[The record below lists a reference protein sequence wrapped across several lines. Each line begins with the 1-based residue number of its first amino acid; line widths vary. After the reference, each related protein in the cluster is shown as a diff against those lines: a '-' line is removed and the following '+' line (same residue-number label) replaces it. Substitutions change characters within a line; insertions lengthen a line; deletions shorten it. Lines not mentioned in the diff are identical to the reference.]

1 MRAWLYYR
9 LSRDEDEELNS
20 LTNQRS
26 IIAGYAE
33 KNGFTIAGES
43 FDDNVSGMHFD
54 RDGIEKIC
62 EAVEQ
67 NQIDAVIVKDL
78 SRLGRHRT
86 QTAVFIDY
94 LKKHDVR
101 VISVTEN
108 IDTSNENDDLVIGM
122 KQIINDMYAKD
133 ASRKIR
139 STYRQKQ
146 KEGIV
151 IIPPFGYFKDK
162 NTRQVVIVEEAADT
176 VRLIFKLYLDGYG
189 FKQIAKKL
197 NADGVHTP
205 AYYQQT
211 LLGKNVPHTWPQI
224 SKQQLWISTTIKR
237 ILENEFYAG
246 TLICHKTRTDKI
258 NKTFRFIPPEEQYRH
273 ENAVPAIID
282 RETWQQA
289 QFLLQKRVKDR
300 VRAAPGQKIHRYTG
314 IIECADCHSVCTAR
328 TRKLPQGGRRVE
340 YICNT
345 YHRYGKEYCTT
356 HLIREEVL
364 DDLVYK
370 ELLRVKKMAHA
381 NWEAI
386 DALAK
391 DWAAQKFNAER
402 QIDRL
407 QERIS
412 VLKNEVEQILMERI
426 RDKAHA
432 DIYDVMLQKRDEAI
446 QSAEQQINEYRDAQA
461 SIEARKESMRPGIDL
476 LDAITSEGS
485 VSDAHLRMFVNKVYL
500 HEQDGKL
507 RVEFVLNADFQTH
520 LDLYDQNGEL
530 TDVCNDVPF
539 PVSWT
544 VKMKKKQ
551 KETQDILSYHTQAAG
566 CSDKARAKASGGR
579 QPIEEC
585 GRTGL

>member
-1 MRAWLYYR
+1 MRGWLYYR

-151 IIPPFGYFKDK
+151 LIPPFGYFKDK

-461 SIEARKESMRPGIDL
+461 SIEARKESMRSSIDL

-507 RVEFVLNADFQTH
+507 SVEFVLNADFQTH
-520 LDLYDQNGEL
+520 LDLYNQNGEL
-530 TDVCNDVPF
+530 TDVCNDLGYYF
-539 PVSWT
+539 S
-544 VKMKKKQ
+544 
-551 KETQDILSYHTQAAG
+551 
-566 CSDKARAKASGGR
+566 KASA
-579 QPIEEC
+579 EVSA
-585 GRTGL
+585 

>member
-432 DIYDVMLQKRDEAI
+432 NIYDVMLQKRDEAI

-461 SIEARKESMRPGIDL
+461 SIEARKESMRPSIDL

-530 TDVCNDVPF
+530 TDVCNDLGYYF
-539 PVSWT
+539 SKT
-544 VKMKKKQ
+544 
-551 KETQDILSYHTQAAG
+551 S
-566 CSDKARAKASGGR
+566 ASASA
-579 QPIEEC
+579 
-585 GRTGL
+585 

>member
-33 KNGFTIAGES
+33 KNGFAIAGES

-340 YICNT
+340 YICST

-485 VSDAHLRMFVNKVYL
+485 VSDAHLRMFVNRVYL

-507 RVEFVLNADFQTH
+507 SVEFVLNADFQTH

-530 TDVCNDVPF
+530 TDVCNDLGYYF
-539 PVSWT
+539 S
-544 VKMKKKQ
+544 
-551 KETQDILSYHTQAAG
+551 
-566 CSDKARAKASGGR
+566 KASANASA
-579 QPIEEC
+579 
-585 GRTGL
+585 

>member
-282 RETWQQA
+282 RETWRQA

-507 RVEFVLNADFQTH
+507 SVEFVLNADFQTH

-530 TDVCNDVPF
+530 TDVCNDLGYYF
-539 PVSWT
+539 S
-544 VKMKKKQ
+544 
-551 KETQDILSYHTQAAG
+551 
-566 CSDKARAKASGGR
+566 KASANASA
-579 QPIEEC
+579 
-585 GRTGL
+585 

>member
-500 HEQDGKL
+500 HEQDEKL

-530 TDVCNDVPF
+530 TDVCNDLGYYF
-539 PVSWT
+539 S
-544 VKMKKKQ
+544 
-551 KETQDILSYHTQAAG
+551 
-566 CSDKARAKASGGR
+566 KASANASA
-579 QPIEEC
+579 
-585 GRTGL
+585 

>member
-386 DALAK
+386 DVLAK

-507 RVEFVLNADFQTH
+507 SVEFVLNADFQTH

-530 TDVCNDVPF
+530 TDVCNDLGYYF
-539 PVSWT
+539 S
-544 VKMKKKQ
+544 
-551 KETQDILSYHTQAAG
+551 
-566 CSDKARAKASGGR
+566 KASANASA
-579 QPIEEC
+579 
-585 GRTGL
+585 

>member
-33 KNGFTIAGES
+33 KNGFPIAGES
-43 FDDNVSGMHFD
+43 FDDNVSGLDFG

-530 TDVCNDVPF
+530 TDVCNDLGYYF
-539 PVSWT
+539 S
-544 VKMKKKQ
+544 
-551 KETQDILSYHTQAAG
+551 
-566 CSDKARAKASGGR
+566 KASANASA
-579 QPIEEC
+579 
-585 GRTGL
+585 

>member
-461 SIEARKESMRPGIDL
+461 SLEARKESMRPSIDL
-476 LDAITSEGS
+476 LDAITSEGN

-507 RVEFVLNADFQTH
+507 SVEFVLNADFQTH

-530 TDVCNDVPF
+530 TDVCNDLGYYF
-539 PVSWT
+539 S
-544 VKMKKKQ
+544 
-551 KETQDILSYHTQAAG
+551 
-566 CSDKARAKASGGR
+566 KASANASA
-579 QPIEEC
+579 
-585 GRTGL
+585 

>member
-461 SIEARKESMRPGIDL
+461 SLEARKESMRPGIDL
-476 LDAITSEGS
+476 LDAIASEGS

-530 TDVCNDVPF
+530 TDVCNDLGYYF
-539 PVSWT
+539 S
-544 VKMKKKQ
+544 
-551 KETQDILSYHTQAAG
+551 
-566 CSDKARAKASGGR
+566 KASANASA
-579 QPIEEC
+579 
-585 GRTGL
+585 

>member
-289 QFLLQKRVKDR
+289 QFLLQKRVTDR

-364 DDLVYK
+364 DDFVYK

-461 SIEARKESMRPGIDL
+461 SLEARKESMQPGIDL
-476 LDAITSEGS
+476 LDAITSESS

-530 TDVCNDVPF
+530 KDVCNDLGYYF
-539 PVSWT
+539 SKT
-544 VKMKKKQ
+544 
-551 KETQDILSYHTQAAG
+551 SAN
-566 CSDKARAKASGGR
+566 ASA
-579 QPIEEC
+579 
-585 GRTGL
+585 

>member
-176 VRLIFKLYLDGYG
+176 VRLIFKLYLDRYG

-461 SIEARKESMRPGIDL
+461 SLEARKESMRPGIDL
-476 LDAITSEGS
+476 LDAITSESS

-507 RVEFVLNADFQTH
+507 SVEFVLNADFQTH

-530 TDVCNDVPF
+530 TDVCNDLGYYF
-539 PVSWT
+539 S
-544 VKMKKKQ
+544 
-551 KETQDILSYHTQAAG
+551 
-566 CSDKARAKASGGR
+566 KASANASA
-579 QPIEEC
+579 
-585 GRTGL
+585 

>member
-461 SIEARKESMRPGIDL
+461 SLEARKESMRPGIDL

-485 VSDAHLRMFVNKVYL
+485 VSDAHLRMVVNKVYL

-507 RVEFVLNADFQTH
+507 SVEFVLNADFQTH

-530 TDVCNDVPF
+530 TDVCNDLGYYF
-539 PVSWT
+539 S
-544 VKMKKKQ
+544 
-551 KETQDILSYHTQAAG
+551 
-566 CSDKARAKASGGR
+566 KASANASA
-579 QPIEEC
+579 
-585 GRTGL
+585 

>member
-162 NTRQVVIVEEAADT
+162 NTRQVVIVGEAADT

-461 SIEARKESMRPGIDL
+461 SLEARKESMRPGIDL
-476 LDAITSEGS
+476 LDAITSESS

-507 RVEFVLNADFQTH
+507 SVEFVLNADFQTH

-530 TDVCNDVPF
+530 TDVCNDLGYYF
-539 PVSWT
+539 S
-544 VKMKKKQ
+544 
-551 KETQDILSYHTQAAG
+551 
-566 CSDKARAKASGGR
+566 KASANASA
-579 QPIEEC
+579 
-585 GRTGL
+585 

>member
-122 KQIINDMYAKD
+122 KQIINDMFAKD

-507 RVEFVLNADFQTH
+507 SVEFVLNADFQTH

-530 TDVCNDVPF
+530 TDVCNDLGYYF
-539 PVSWT
+539 S
-544 VKMKKKQ
+544 
-551 KETQDILSYHTQAAG
+551 
-566 CSDKARAKASGGR
+566 KASANASA
-579 QPIEEC
+579 
-585 GRTGL
+585 

>member
-432 DIYDVMLQKRDEAI
+432 NIYDVMLQKRDEAI

-476 LDAITSEGS
+476 LDAITSESS

-530 TDVCNDVPF
+530 TDVCNDLGYYF
-539 PVSWT
+539 S
-544 VKMKKKQ
+544 
-551 KETQDILSYHTQAAG
+551 
-566 CSDKARAKASGGR
+566 KASANASA
-579 QPIEEC
+579 
-585 GRTGL
+585 

>member
-162 NTRQVVIVEEAADT
+162 NTRQDLIVEEAADT
-176 VRLIFKLYLDGYG
+176 VRLIFKLNLDGFG

-507 RVEFVLNADFQTH
+507 SVEFVLNADFQTH

-530 TDVCNDVPF
+530 TDVCNDLGYYF
-539 PVSWT
+539 S
-544 VKMKKKQ
+544 
-551 KETQDILSYHTQAAG
+551 
-566 CSDKARAKASGGR
+566 KASANASA
-579 QPIEEC
+579 
-585 GRTGL
+585 

>member
-1 MRAWLYYR
+1 MRGWLYYR

-461 SIEARKESMRPGIDL
+461 SIEARKESMRPSIDL

-507 RVEFVLNADFQTH
+507 SVEFVLNADFQTH
-520 LDLYDQNGEL
+520 LDLYNQNGEL
-530 TDVCNDVPF
+530 TDVCNDLGYYF
-539 PVSWT
+539 S
-544 VKMKKKQ
+544 
-551 KETQDILSYHTQAAG
+551 
-566 CSDKARAKASGGR
+566 KASA
-579 QPIEEC
+579 EA
-585 GRTGL
+585 LLK

>member
-476 LDAITSEGS
+476 LDAIASEGS

-507 RVEFVLNADFQTH
+507 SVEFVLNADFQTH

-530 TDVCNDVPF
+530 TDVCNDLGYYF
-539 PVSWT
+539 S
-544 VKMKKKQ
+544 
-551 KETQDILSYHTQAAG
+551 
-566 CSDKARAKASGGR
+566 KASANASA
-579 QPIEEC
+579 
-585 GRTGL
+585 

>member
-461 SIEARKESMRPGIDL
+461 SLEARKESMRPGIDL
-476 LDAITSEGS
+476 LDAITSESS

-530 TDVCNDVPF
+530 TDVCNDLGYYF
-539 PVSWT
+539 S
-544 VKMKKKQ
+544 
-551 KETQDILSYHTQAAG
+551 
-566 CSDKARAKASGGR
+566 KASANASA
-579 QPIEEC
+579 
-585 GRTGL
+585 

>member
-1 MRAWLYYR
+1 MRGWLYYR

-151 IIPPFGYFKDK
+151 LIPPFGYFKDK

-461 SIEARKESMRPGIDL
+461 SIEARKESMRPSIDL

-507 RVEFVLNADFQTH
+507 SVEFVLNADFQTH
-520 LDLYDQNGEL
+520 LDLYNQNGEL
-530 TDVCNDVPF
+530 TDVCNDLGYYF
-539 PVSWT
+539 S
-544 VKMKKKQ
+544 
-551 KETQDILSYHTQAAG
+551 
-566 CSDKARAKASGGR
+566 KASA
-579 QPIEEC
+579 EVSA
-585 GRTGL
+585 

>member
-1 MRAWLYYR
+1 MRGWLYYR

-461 SIEARKESMRPGIDL
+461 SLEARKESMRPGIDL
-476 LDAITSEGS
+476 LDAITSESS

-530 TDVCNDVPF
+530 KDVCNDLGYYF
-539 PVSWT
+539 SKT
-544 VKMKKKQ
+544 
-551 KETQDILSYHTQAAG
+551 S
-566 CSDKARAKASGGR
+566 ASASA
-579 QPIEEC
+579 
-585 GRTGL
+585 

>member
-151 IIPPFGYFKDK
+151 LIPPFGYFKDK

-328 TRKLPQGGRRVE
+328 TRKLPQGGRRGE

-432 DIYDVMLQKRDEAI
+432 NIYDVMLQKRDEAI

-461 SIEARKESMRPGIDL
+461 SIEARKESMRPSIDL

-530 TDVCNDVPF
+530 TDVCNDLGYYF
-539 PVSWT
+539 S
-544 VKMKKKQ
+544 
-551 KETQDILSYHTQAAG
+551 
-566 CSDKARAKASGGR
+566 KASANASA
-579 QPIEEC
+579 
-585 GRTGL
+585 

>member
-461 SIEARKESMRPGIDL
+461 SLEARKESMRPGIDL
-476 LDAITSEGS
+476 LDAITSESS

-507 RVEFVLNADFQTH
+507 SVEFVLNADFQTH

-530 TDVCNDVPF
+530 KDVCNDLGYYF
-539 PVSWT
+539 S
-544 VKMKKKQ
+544 
-551 KETQDILSYHTQAAG
+551 
-566 CSDKARAKASGGR
+566 KASANASA
-579 QPIEEC
+579 
-585 GRTGL
+585 

>member
-340 YICNT
+340 YICST

-476 LDAITSEGS
+476 LDAITSEGG

-530 TDVCNDVPF
+530 TDVCNDLGYYF
-539 PVSWT
+539 S
-544 VKMKKKQ
+544 
-551 KETQDILSYHTQAAG
+551 
-566 CSDKARAKASGGR
+566 KASANASA
-579 QPIEEC
+579 
-585 GRTGL
+585 

>member
-386 DALAK
+386 DAFAK

-432 DIYDVMLQKRDEAI
+432 NIYDVMLQKRDEAI

-461 SIEARKESMRPGIDL
+461 SLEARKESMRPGIDL

-507 RVEFVLNADFQTH
+507 SVEFVLNADFQTH

-530 TDVCNDVPF
+530 TDVCNDLGYYF
-539 PVSWT
+539 S
-544 VKMKKKQ
+544 
-551 KETQDILSYHTQAAG
+551 
-566 CSDKARAKASGGR
+566 KASANASA
-579 QPIEEC
+579 
-585 GRTGL
+585 

>member
-139 STYRQKQ
+139 STYSQKQ

-530 TDVCNDVPF
+530 TDVCNDLGYYF
-539 PVSWT
+539 S
-544 VKMKKKQ
+544 
-551 KETQDILSYHTQAAG
+551 
-566 CSDKARAKASGGR
+566 KASANASA
-579 QPIEEC
+579 
-585 GRTGL
+585 

>member
-43 FDDNVSGMHFD
+43 FDDNVSGMRFD

-151 IIPPFGYFKDK
+151 IIHPFGYFKDK

-461 SIEARKESMRPGIDL
+461 SLEARKESMRPGIDL
-476 LDAITSEGS
+476 LDTITSEGS

-530 TDVCNDVPF
+530 TDVCNDLGYYF
-539 PVSWT
+539 S
-544 VKMKKKQ
+544 
-551 KETQDILSYHTQAAG
+551 
-566 CSDKARAKASGGR
+566 KASASASA
-579 QPIEEC
+579 
-585 GRTGL
+585 

>member
-1 MRAWLYYR
+1 MIAIVRNPGITTWEFLLEAIYFFSLLLTRA
-9 LSRDEDEELNS
+9 
-20 LTNQRS
+20 
-26 IIAGYAE
+26 
-33 KNGFTIAGES
+33 
-43 FDDNVSGMHFD
+43 
-54 RDGIEKIC
+54 
-62 EAVEQ
+62 
-67 NQIDAVIVKDL
+67 DL

-108 IDTSNENDDLVIGM
+108 IDTSNENDDLVIEM

-381 NWEAI
+381 NWE
-386 DALAK
+386 
-391 DWAAQKFNAER
+391 
-402 QIDRL
+402 
-407 QERIS
+407 
-412 VLKNEVEQILMERI
+412 
-426 RDKAHA
+426 
-432 DIYDVMLQKRDEAI
+432 
-446 QSAEQQINEYRDAQA
+446 
-461 SIEARKESMRPGIDL
+461 
-476 LDAITSEGS
+476 
-485 VSDAHLRMFVNKVYL
+485 
-500 HEQDGKL
+500 
-507 RVEFVLNADFQTH
+507 
-520 LDLYDQNGEL
+520 
-530 TDVCNDVPF
+530 VCPSRF
-539 PVSWT
+539 RG
-544 VKMKKKQ
+544 Q
-551 KETQDILSYHTQAAG
+551 
-566 CSDKARAKASGGR
+566 
-579 QPIEEC
+579 
-585 GRTGL
+585 

>member
-1 MRAWLYYR
+1 MRGWLYYR

-162 NTRQVVIVEEAADT
+162 NTRQVVIVEKAADT

-476 LDAITSEGS
+476 LDAITSESS

-507 RVEFVLNADFQTH
+507 SVEFVLNADFQTH

-530 TDVCNDVPF
+530 TDVCNDLGYYF
-539 PVSWT
+539 S
-544 VKMKKKQ
+544 
-551 KETQDILSYHTQAAG
+551 
-566 CSDKARAKASGGR
+566 KASANASA
-579 QPIEEC
+579 
-585 GRTGL
+585 

>member
-122 KQIINDMYAKD
+122 KQIINDMHAKD

-139 STYRQKQ
+139 STYQQKQ

-476 LDAITSEGS
+476 LDAITSESS

-507 RVEFVLNADFQTH
+507 SVEFVLNADFQTH

-530 TDVCNDVPF
+530 TDVCNDLGYYF
-539 PVSWT
+539 S
-544 VKMKKKQ
+544 
-551 KETQDILSYHTQAAG
+551 
-566 CSDKARAKASGGR
+566 KASANASA
-579 QPIEEC
+579 
-585 GRTGL
+585 

>member
-530 TDVCNDVPF
+530 KDVCNDLGYYF
-539 PVSWT
+539 S
-544 VKMKKKQ
+544 
-551 KETQDILSYHTQAAG
+551 
-566 CSDKARAKASGGR
+566 KASANASA
-579 QPIEEC
+579 
-585 GRTGL
+585 

>member
-43 FDDNVSGMHFD
+43 FDDNVSGMRFD

-446 QSAEQQINEYRDAQA
+446 QSAEQQISEYRDAQA

-507 RVEFVLNADFQTH
+507 SVEFVLNADFQTH

-530 TDVCNDVPF
+530 TDVCNDLGYYF
-539 PVSWT
+539 S
-544 VKMKKKQ
+544 
-551 KETQDILSYHTQAAG
+551 
-566 CSDKARAKASGGR
+566 KASANASA
-579 QPIEEC
+579 
-585 GRTGL
+585 

>member
-461 SIEARKESMRPGIDL
+461 SLEARKESMQPGIDL
-476 LDAITSEGS
+476 LDAITSESS

-507 RVEFVLNADFQTH
+507 SVEFVLNADFQTH
-520 LDLYDQNGEL
+520 LDLYNQNGEL
-530 TDVCNDVPF
+530 TDVCNDLGYYF
-539 PVSWT
+539 S
-544 VKMKKKQ
+544 
-551 KETQDILSYHTQAAG
+551 
-566 CSDKARAKASGGR
+566 KASA
-579 QPIEEC
+579 EVSA
-585 GRTGL
+585 

>member
-461 SIEARKESMRPGIDL
+461 SLEARKESMQPGIDL
-476 LDAITSEGS
+476 LDAITSESS

-530 TDVCNDVPF
+530 TDVCNDLGYYF
-539 PVSWT
+539 SKT
-544 VKMKKKQ
+544 
-551 KETQDILSYHTQAAG
+551 S
-566 CSDKARAKASGGR
+566 ASASA
-579 QPIEEC
+579 
-585 GRTGL
+585 

>member
-54 RDGIEKIC
+54 RDEIEKIC

-476 LDAITSEGS
+476 LDAITSESS

-507 RVEFVLNADFQTH
+507 SVEFVLNADFQTH

-530 TDVCNDVPF
+530 TDVCNDLGYYF
-539 PVSWT
+539 S
-544 VKMKKKQ
+544 
-551 KETQDILSYHTQAAG
+551 
-566 CSDKARAKASGGR
+566 KASANASA
-579 QPIEEC
+579 
-585 GRTGL
+585 

>member
-461 SIEARKESMRPGIDL
+461 SLEARKESMQPGIDL
-476 LDAITSEGS
+476 LDAITSESS

-530 TDVCNDVPF
+530 TDVCNDLGYSF
-539 PVSWT
+539 S
-544 VKMKKKQ
+544 
-551 KETQDILSYHTQAAG
+551 
-566 CSDKARAKASGGR
+566 KASANASA
-579 QPIEEC
+579 
-585 GRTGL
+585 

>member
-151 IIPPFGYFKDK
+151 LIPPFGYFKDK
-162 NTRQVVIVEEAADT
+162 NTRQVVIVEEAAVT

-386 DALAK
+386 DTLAK

-432 DIYDVMLQKRDEAI
+432 NIYDVMLQKRDEAI

-461 SIEARKESMRPGIDL
+461 SIEARKESMRPSIDL

-530 TDVCNDVPF
+530 TDVCNDLGYYF
-539 PVSWT
+539 S
-544 VKMKKKQ
+544 
-551 KETQDILSYHTQAAG
+551 
-566 CSDKARAKASGGR
+566 KASANASA
-579 QPIEEC
+579 
-585 GRTGL
+585 

>member
-139 STYRQKQ
+139 STYQQKQ

-340 YICNT
+340 YICST

-485 VSDAHLRMFVNKVYL
+485 VSDAHLRMFVNRVYL

-507 RVEFVLNADFQTH
+507 SVEFVLNADFQTH

-530 TDVCNDVPF
+530 TDVCNDLGYYF
-539 PVSWT
+539 S
-544 VKMKKKQ
+544 
-551 KETQDILSYHTQAAG
+551 
-566 CSDKARAKASGGR
+566 KASANASA
-579 QPIEEC
+579 
-585 GRTGL
+585 